1 MYCTVEATCNYREA
15 RSIARPLCDHTA
27 SCFSNHNEVSILYT
41 VTSSTGEAHKSGS
54 VVPMMARVCGG
65 RLIDTPLLLG
75 LTLLAGIVFAAAVVV
90 YVRRQTSK
98 LLRHWTCHVA
108 ASCFCCC
115 CRQFIPARHAA
126 SGDANAFS
134 NDVGKHHRHVVLRN
148 VYCSVSQLVA
158 LLGSVTSK
166 VR

>member
-15 RSIARPLCDHTA
+15 RSIARPLCDHKLVVFLITMR
-27 SCFSNHNEVSILYT
+27 CLLYT
-41 VTSSTGEAHKSGS
+41 VTSSTAEAHKSGS
-54 VVPMMARVCGG
+54 VVPMMARVYGG
-65 RLIDTPLLLG
+65 RLIDTPLWLG
-75 LTLLAGIVFAAAVVV
+75 LTLLAGIVFAAVVVV
-90 YVRRQTSK
+90 YVRRQTIK